1 MCAIVD
7 ASVASLFFNDP
18 VDPELA
24 PLWTWINERN
34 GILAVGGKLLTDEYE
49 KVGSAIR
56 AVRNWERAGLAHI
69 VSESDLA
76 SEINTIED
84 QCDSDDA
91 HIVALARVS
100 GARILCSSDK
110 ALRKDFRNPDL
121 VKAPRGS
128 VYQNAGHQHLLVHQG
143 KCPLLG

>member
-24 PLWTWINERN
+24 PLWSWINQRQ
-34 GILAVGGKLLTDEYE
+34 GGLAIGGKLLADEYE
-49 KVGSAIR
+49 KVASAIR

-69 VSESDLA
+69 IPDSDIESEREA
-76 SEINTIED
+76 IED
-84 QCDSDDA
+84 QCVSNDA

-100 GARILCSSDK
+100 GARILCSSDRP
-110 ALRKDFRNPDL
+110 LHQDFRDPGLIN
-121 VKAPRGS
+121 APRGS
-128 VYQNAGHQHLLVHQG
+128 VYQNTGHQHLLDHHG